1 MHDLPEPFFANHAS
15 SNGRAFVK
23 LGGECDAATLD
34 QLNRVLREAI
44 AEQPDE
50 LIVDLSQTT
59 FVDSL
64 TLASLTAAA
73 KQLRT
78 NGGRFRVVG
87 ATAPEVR
94 RALQIIGLD
103 AYLEANGGANP
114 PPVGVEDFVNT
125 RNQG

>member
-1 MHDLPEPFFANHAS
+1 MHGLPEPFFANHAS

-34 QLNRVLREAI
+34 RLNRVLQEAI

-73 KQLRT
+73 KQQRT

-87 ATAPEVR
+87 GTAPEVR
-94 RALQIIGLD
+94 RALQITGLD
-103 AYLEANGGANP
+103 GYLEANGGAKP
-114 PPVGVEDFVNT
+114 PSRGTADFVDA
-125 RNQG
+125 RNPR